1 MAEFHNNFGKAELLG
16 NSAYAPN
23 GLSKSPAVSKPT
35 PTMSVVTPVSLMERR
50 EALHHRVL
58 CN

>member
-1 MAEFHNNFGKAELLG
+1 MAELHNNFGKAELLG

-35 PTMSVVTPVSLMERR
+35 PTMSVVTPVSPMERR
-50 EALHHRVL
+50 EEVP